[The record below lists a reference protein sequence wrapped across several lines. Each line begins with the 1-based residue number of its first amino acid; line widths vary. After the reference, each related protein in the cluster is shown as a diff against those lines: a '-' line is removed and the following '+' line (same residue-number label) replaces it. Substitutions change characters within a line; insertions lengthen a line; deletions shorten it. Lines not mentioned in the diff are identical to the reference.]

1 MRTMNHQTISNLDL
15 RIINQTY
22 VPDNVVVNPGTTIS
36 WFSNDPGHIHKIT
49 IVKKNSNATIYD
61 SGPFT
66 KFQATKPVKLNYTG
80 DFTFYEA
87 GMNPKY
93 PAFVLNG
100 TITVAQT
107 ATIIIIN
114 NFFFL

>member
-1 MRTMNHQTISNLDL
+1 MNHQTISNLDL

-87 GMNPKY
+87 GMNREY